1 MDDRRAQSNDRV
13 GPDPTCGP
21 FAISIP
27 VQLCCQAMR
36 EHLPSL
42 LIRAG
47 VFLRAGTHFFH
58 HFAHFLGVGLLNARS
73 WPWIS
78 SRRSRAK
85 ASITVRHLPRNS
97 HRSST
102 VWEQNLCKTRAVAK
116 CRDNIYIITG
126 PARTGSTMLVQLLR
140 SHPEICS
147 HSELF
152 SPNKITGMT
161 GVYLQKSRE
170 EPGFIERLSN
180 ERDRDPIKFL
190 YKIALD
196 SQGRKVV
203 GFKLKHDELV
213 LPEYKTLRDEIAGDL
228 DFRIIHLRREN
239 LLRRFLSWHIAN
251 HITHITLAV
260 GPQAI
265 PDVPRVRLDP
275 SKCQRDFETTEK
287 REKEFRELF
296 AKHQSF
302 SISYEEL
309 VSGNSDKVSALL
321 SFLEVSPRELTTTT
335 KKLGNDDLRKAIAN
349 FDELRAHF
357 AGSRFANFFERA

>member
-1 MDDRRAQSNDRV
+1 
-13 GPDPTCGP
+13 
-21 FAISIP
+21 
-27 VQLCCQAMR
+27 MR

-265 PDVPRVRLDP
+265 PEVPRVRLDP
-275 SKCQRDFETTEK
+275 NKCQRDFETTEK

>member
-1 MDDRRAQSNDRV
+1 
-13 GPDPTCGP
+13 
-21 FAISIP
+21 
-27 VQLCCQAMR
+27 MR

-47 VFLRAGTHFFH
+47 FLLRAGTHFFH
-58 HFAHFLGVGLLNARS
+58 HFTHFLVVGLVNARS
-73 WPWIS
+73 WPRIS
-78 SRRSRAK
+78 SRRPRAK
-85 ASITVRHLPRNS
+85 ASITVRNRPPNTQ
-97 HRSST
+97 RSST
-102 VWEQNLCKTRAVAK
+102 VWKQNLCKTDEVAK
-116 CRDNIYIITG
+116 CRDNIYMITG

-147 HSELF
+147 HCELF

-161 GVYLQKSRE
+161 GIYLQKSHE
-170 EPGFIERLSN
+170 QPDFIEWLSR

-213 LPEYKTLRDEIAGDL
+213 LPEYTALRDEIAGDL

-251 HITHITLAV
+251 HITHTTLAV
-260 GPQAI
+260 GRQAI
-265 PDVPRVRLDP
+265 PEVPPVRLNP
-275 SKCQRDFETTEK
+275 KKCQRDFETTEK
-287 REKEFRELF
+287 REEEFRELF
-296 AKHQSF
+296 AKHRSF

-309 VSGNSDKVSALL
+309 ANGNSDKVSALL
-321 SFLEVSPRELTTTT
+321 SFLEVTPRELTTTT

-357 AGSRFANFFERA
+357 AGGRFADFFEDA